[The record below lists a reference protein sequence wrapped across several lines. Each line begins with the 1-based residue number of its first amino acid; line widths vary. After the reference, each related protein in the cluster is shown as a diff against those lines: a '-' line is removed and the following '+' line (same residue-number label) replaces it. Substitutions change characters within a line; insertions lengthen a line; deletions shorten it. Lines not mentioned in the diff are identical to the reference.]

1 MCACARAHADVQ
13 NYSCQHV
20 IKCYEIEVF
29 NIKHYKGITFLKLQ
43 FSSSKVK
50 DLNEIAKPPKSVLK
64 DITVK
69 LSVERWRL
77 YKVFFFFFPEAYK
90 SVSTIHKI
98 LFFLTLHN
106 KCLINI

>member
-77 YKVFFFFFPEAYK
+77 YKVFFFFFFLRHTK
-90 SVSTIHKI
+90 VSQ
-98 LFFLTLHN
+98 LFIKFYFS
-106 KCLINI
+106 